1 MRISDLSRLTGTPV
15 GTIKYYLR
23 EGLLPPGRALGAT
36 LTLYGDEHV
45 QRLRLIRALTARG
58 GLSIAATRDILS
70 AVDRPLEPLD
80 MLRVVHYALPTPVDA
95 AETDAIDA
103 QAPQVDDL
111 LAAMGWEVSAE
122 SPHRKALAASLMD
135 LARLGVEL
143 GTEELQRYAEIAAAA
158 ARLDLDRLEHIE
170 DRLRLAEHA
179 AIVVLLLEPVLAV
192 LRRLAQ
198 EDESHRRGAWA
209 GTGEVAGVG
218 EAAGSGEDARAGE
231 GGPERE
237 R

>member
-23 EGLLPPGRALGAT
+23 EGLLPPGQSLGAT

-58 GLSIAATRDILS
+58 GLSIAATRDVLTAI
-70 AVDRPLEPLD
+70 DQPLEPLD
-80 MLRVVHYALPTPVDA
+80 TLRVVHYALPTPVDA
-95 AETDAIDA
+95 AETGAVDE
-103 QAPQVDDL
+103 QAPRVDAL
-111 LAAMGWEVSAE
+111 LRAMGWDISDA
-122 SPHRKALAASLMD
+122 SPHRNALAASLMD
-135 LARLGVEL
+135 LNRLGMEYS
-143 GTEELQRYAEIAAAA
+143 TEELLPYAELAAAA

-198 EDESHRRGAWA
+198 EDESRRRTAWA
-209 GTGEVAGVG
+209 PGTDGRHTE
-218 EAAGSGEDARAGE
+218 ELH
-231 GGPERE
+231 
-237 R
+237 